1 MTPYSQHV
9 GSKNEPPHPN
19 GASGDGGAG
28 TLGTGVL
35 LSVAL
40 HAVLVGFIIFGLP
53 IFWQPEPLPGAIGI
67 ELAQLSDITAA
78 PKVQKEGK
86 PNKQPPQ
93 PQPEVK
99 KEEPKKQ
106 ETPPPP
112 PAPPAAAAPPPPPP
126 EEEVAEA
133 IPDPQ
138 AEKKKEEEKKKAE
151 EEKKKKAAE
160 EKKKKEAEKKKKE
173 DEVKKQQK
181 KDDQALDTL
190 LANVLEQQPA
200 PEPEQ
205 KPAKKAEAKPAEAS
219 TGPQTENVSEIP
231 LTASEED
238 GIRGQ
243 IERNWN
249 LGSLAGAPDL
259 TGMLIEIRITLQPDG
274 TVTRADVINRSTN
287 PLFRQA
293 SESAMRAVMVSSPLK
308 LPPGK
313 TYESMVVRFH
323 PDQVVQ

>member
-9 GSKNEPPHPN
+9 GSKQNEPPFQN
-19 GASGDGGAG
+19 SASTGSLGA
-28 TLGTGVL
+28 GVL
-35 LSVAL
+35 LSVGL
-40 HAVLVGFIIFGLP
+40 HAALIGFVIFGLP

-78 PKVQKEGK
+78 PKVQQEGK
-86 PNKQPPQ
+86 PNKKPPEPVQ
-93 PQPEVK
+93 EVK
-99 KEEPKKQ
+99 KEEPKK
-106 ETPPPP
+106 EAPPPP
-112 PAPPAAAAPPPPPP
+112 PTPPAPAAAPPPAPEP
-126 EEEVAEA
+126 EEDVAEA
-133 IPDPQ
+133 IPDPA

-151 EEKKKKAAE
+151 EKKKKE
-160 EKKKKEAEKKKKE
+160 DEKKKKEAEKKKKE
-173 DEVKKQQK
+173 EEKKKQQK
-181 KDDQALDTL
+181 KDDEALDTL
-190 LANVLEQQPA
+190 LANLTPDKAA
-200 PEPEQ
+200 PEPDK
-205 KPAKKAEAKPAEAS
+205 KPEKKKAEAKPAEPS

-259 TGMLIEIRITLQPDG
+259 TGMLIEVRITLQPDG
-274 TVTRADVINRSTN
+274 TVTRAEVINSGMS
-287 PLFRQA
+287 PMFRQA
-293 SESAMRAVMVSSPLK
+293 SEGAVRAVMISSPLQ

-313 TYESMVVRFH
+313 TYNSMVLRFR

>member
-1 MTPYSQHV
+1 V
-9 GSKNEPPHPN
+9 KGSKQGEPQPFRP
-19 GASGDGGAG
+19 ASGGSLGAG
-28 TLGTGVL
+28 ML
-35 LSVAL
+35 LSVGL
-40 HAVLVGFIIFGLP
+40 HGLLIAFIVFGLP
-53 IFWQPEPLPGAIGI
+53 VFWEPEPLPGAIGI

-78 PKVQKEGK
+78 PRVQQQGK
-86 PNKQPPQ
+86 PNNQPT

-99 KEEPKKQ
+99 KEEPKK

-112 PAPPAAAAPPPPPP
+112 PNPPAAAAPPPPPPPP

-133 IPDPQ
+133 IPDPA
-138 AEKKKEEEKKKAE
+138 AEKKKEEEAKKKEDEQKKKAE
-151 EEKKKKAAE
+151 EEKKRKE
-160 EKKKKEAEKKKKE
+160 QEKKKKEEEK
-173 DEVKKQQK
+173 KKQQK

-190 LANVLEQQPA
+190 LANVIDQKPA
-200 PEPEQ
+200 PEPDQ
-205 KPAKKAEAKPAEAS
+205 KPEKKKAEAKPAEPSA
-219 TGPQTENVSEIP
+219 GPQTELVNDVP

-259 TGMLIEIRITLQPDG
+259 TGMIIELRITLQPDG
-274 TVTRADVINRSTN
+274 TVTRAEVVNTGSS

-293 SESAMRAVMVSSPLK
+293 SEGAIRAVRISSPLK
-308 LPPGK
+308 LPPNK
-313 TYESMVVRFH
+313 TYTSMLIRFH